1 MNNQPK
7 YRIIEELH
15 PDLLSGVG
23 MIIQKAKVALRFDGI
38 QLVDSE
44 LEQLNKTKELCELSI
59 IELWDNQDSDKFKTL
74 CSVYFDVATLLPLP
88 NTQQEHV
95 FELIK
100 LIAIGYLGESWHL
113 VHQFLKTRNLE
124 PLFDLSNTKWNQR
137 LLYTSFKALVYTV
150 IKNNWQQLRKAKY
163 YINLLREEQQRF
175 EENHISELEDPSEKK
190 SAASELIAL
199 YHMAKSIEILSSYL
213 IDGQPNNS
221 LEQTTYHLE
230 YAGRFADEAGNFS
243 FKLLIQYFKPF
254 AHKLIRN
261 SLWHITRGINSRIT
275 RFNEFISKREYKPVF
290 EMLYPQRESI
300 IEGGLLNDA
309 YDAVVVNLPTSSG
322 KTLIAEYRMLKA
334 LNQFA
339 EQGGW
344 VAYAVPTRAL
354 ANQITIQLQ
363 KDLGSIGVRIEKLS
377 GAVELDGFEKSLL
390 EADAE
395 SAQFDI
401 LVTTYEKLNLLIR
414 QDVGTSDERPL
425 VLAVIDEAH
434 NLEEETRGIGLEL
447 LLTTI
452 KKDCL
457 KANFLLMTPDIVNSS
472 EISSWL
478 STDRGIPISLGL
490 HWWQPNERIIGA
502 LMADG
507 ARKVYDVKFKTLLT
521 EKGTFKVDED
531 IILAHFESAPLTRS
545 MVYGS
550 GGVKKKF
557 SALAASSLS
566 EQSSIVLAKTPG
578 DTFDIAEDLWNY
590 STEPYADDEDIDLA
604 IRYIE
609 AELGRD
615 FPLCNYLKKRIGIHS
630 AALPEE
636 VRFLIEDLMSK
647 EKLNTLVATTTIAQ
661 GINFQ
666 VSSVIMASYS
676 YPFKTMPHRD
686 FWNIVGRVG
695 RTGQK
700 NIGFVGITL
709 RNDNELHKVMTYV
722 SDAAVSL
729 QSQMVSMIQK
739 ALDNPD
745 VRFEQ
750 WLFREPKWSS
760 LLQYISHIYKQ
771 TQALDSF
778 IANLEINLQSTL
790 GYRQLNENQKNY
802 LRRNIREYVASVTP
816 GHPALSD
823 QTGFSTISVR
833 NLIGEL
839 RNARITSRDW
849 NNNQLFSNQNQSL
862 QKLVGMML
870 NTPEIREQMKKIK
883 FGDDILDH
891 SFISRLISDWVNGEN
906 IESIASRY
914 FPNDNLTKSIESC
927 TRILYSNVSN
937 AATWGLAAIQKIPG
951 NGLDWDNLSEEEK
964 KKIANLPAM
973 IHYGV
978 NSDEAVLMR
987 KNSVPRSIASRMG
1000 ELFSASV
1007 GEDIFNQ
1014 SSNTIKTWL
1023 NELGNDEWNK
1033 ACPEDVRMTG
1043 DDYKKV
1049 WKKLSGIDQ

>member
-1 MNNQPK
+1 MSNHPK
-7 YRIIEELH
+7 YRLIEELH
-15 PDLLSGVG
+15 PDLLSGAGAV
-23 MIIQKAKVALRFDGI
+23 IQKAKVALRFDGL
-38 QLVDSE
+38 QLVNGE
-44 LEQLNKTKELCELSI
+44 FEQLKKIKELCELSI
-59 IELWDNQDSDKFKTL
+59 IELWDNQDSDRFKTL

-88 NTQQEHV
+88 IEKQEQI

-100 LIAIGYLGESWHL
+100 IISIGYLGESWHL
-113 VHQFLKTRNLE
+113 VRQFLKTQSLE
-124 PLFDLSNTKWNQR
+124 SLFDLTDTKWNQR
-137 LLYTSFKALVYTV
+137 LLNTSFKALVYTV
-150 IKNNWQQLRKAKY
+150 VKDDWQQLREAKIF
-163 YINLLREEQQRF
+163 INQLREEQERF
-175 EENHISELEDPSEKK
+175 EENHITELADPSEKK

-213 IDGQPNNS
+213 IDGQPNNG
-221 LEQTTYHLE
+221 LEQTTYHLG

-243 FKLLIQYFKPF
+243 FKLLIQYFEPF

-261 SLWHITRGINSRIT
+261 SLWHITRGINSRVT
-275 RFNEFISKREYKPVF
+275 RFNEFISRREDKPVF

-363 KDLGSIGVRIEKLS
+363 KDLGPIGVRIEKLS
-377 GAVELDGFEKSLL
+377 GAVELDGFEESLL

-395 SAQFDI
+395 STQFDI

-414 QDVGTSDERPL
+414 QGVGTSDNRPL

-452 KKDCL
+452 KKDCRR
-457 KANFLLMTPDIVNSS
+457 ANFLLMTPDIVNSS

-502 LMADG
+502 LMAEG
-507 ARKVYDVKFKTLLT
+507 SRKNYSVKLKTLLT

-531 IILAHFESAPLTRS
+531 IVLHHFDSAPLTRS
-545 MVYGS
+545 KVYGS

-557 SALAASSLS
+557 SALATASLTN
-566 EQSSIVLAKTPG
+566 QSSIILAKTPG

-590 STEPYADDEDIDLA
+590 STGYYGDDEDIELV

-609 AELGRD
+609 SELGRD
-615 FPLCNYLKKRIGIHS
+615 FPLCKYLKKRIGIHS
-630 AALPEE
+630 SALPEE

-647 EKLNTLVATTTIAQ
+647 EKLRTLVATTTIAQ
-661 GINFQ
+661 GINFP

-686 FWNIVGRVG
+686 FWNMVGRVG

-709 RNDNELHKVMTYV
+709 KNDNELQKVMTYV
-722 SDAAVSL
+722 SSAAASL

-739 ALDNPD
+739 ALDYPEI
-745 VRFEQ
+745 RFEQ

-760 LLQYISHIYKQ
+760 LLQYISHIYRQ
-771 TQALDSF
+771 TQALDNF
-778 IANLEINLQSTL
+778 IANLEINLQSTF
-790 GYRQLNENQKNY
+790 GYRQLNENQKTY
-802 LRRNIREYVASVTP
+802 LRRNIREYVASVSP
-816 GHPALSD
+816 GHPAISD

-839 RNARITSRDW
+839 RNSGITSRDW
-849 NNNQLFSNQNQSL
+849 SNNQLFSNQNQSL
-862 QKLVGMML
+862 HKLVGMML
-870 NTPEIREQMKKIK
+870 NTPEIREQMRKIK
-883 FGDDILDH
+883 SGENTLNN
-891 SFISRLISDWVNGEN
+891 SSISRLISDWVNGEN
-906 IESIASRY
+906 IEAIASRY
-914 FPNDNLTKSIESC
+914 FPNDNPTKSIESC

-951 NGLDWDNLSEEEK
+951 NGLDWERLSDEEK
-964 KKIANLPAM
+964 KKLANLPAM

-978 NSDEAVLMR
+978 NSDEGVLMR

-1000 ELFSASV
+1000 ELFKASV
-1007 GEDIFNQ
+1007 GQDIFNQ

-1023 NELGNDEWNK
+1023 NELGSDRWNSTS
-1033 ACPEDVRMTG
+1033 PDNVRMTG
-1043 DDYKKV
+1043 DDYKKI
-1049 WKKLSGIDQ
+1049 WRKLSGLDQ